1 MESIIKMSQQNVKEQ
16 MDSLTN
22 TMKYL
27 NNIQQKLFFN
37 SSKILTQKEDLEP
50 YLTMSKPVKT
60 L

>member
-50 YLTMSKPVKT
+50 YFNLI
-60 L
+60 